1 VVTVLGRRRARAAQ
15 SATPSPS
22 TDELAVYAAE
32 AIVGRA
38 WADQLLRY
46 FDRMD
51 GAFHA
56 ARLQC
61 EAAAGC
67 LVVAQRCG
75 DPGEISL
82 AHAALERALDACR
95 ASEAAREQGRQALQ
109 AALEALVRMDGE
121 RAGSAQA
128 AGPADGDPLS
138 GRRARPRVPAL
149 DPPRAARRRRRPGPC
164 GACSGGSGA
173 SGCAVA
179 TQGSRDGSS
188 AGSSGE
194 PGARPRQARA
204 ARAAGCAGTV
214 AL

>member
-1 VVTVLGRRRARAAQ
+1 VVTLLSRRRARAAR

-51 GAFHA
+51 SAFHD

-67 LVVAQRCG
+67 LVVAQRYG

-82 AHAALERALDACR
+82 AHAELERALNACR

-121 RAGSAQA
+121 RAGSAQEA
-128 AGPADGDPLS
+128 RSADGDPLS
-138 GRRARPRVPAL
+138 A
-149 DPPRAARRRRRPGPC
+149 
-164 GACSGGSGA
+164 
-173 SGCAVA
+173 
-179 TQGSRDGSS
+179 
-188 AGSSGE
+188 
-194 PGARPRQARA
+194 A
-204 ARAAGCAGTV
+204 ARALTSRPSIRLALPAGGAPQVVRRVLWRFGRLRV
-214 AL
+214 RRNDPGQP

>member
-1 VVTVLGRRRARAAQ
+1 VVKVPGRRRARAAQ
-15 SATPSPS
+15 GATPSPS

-46 FDRMD
+46 FDHMD
-51 GAFHA
+51 GAFHT

-67 LVVAQRCG
+67 LVVAQRYG

-82 AHAALERALDACR
+82 AHAALERALGACR

-109 AALEALVRMDGE
+109 AALEALMRVDGE

-128 AGPADGDPLS
+128 ERTADGDPLS
-138 GRRARPRVPAL
+138 P
-149 DPPRAARRRRRPGPC
+149 
-164 GACSGGSGA
+164 S
-173 SGCAVA
+173 
-179 TQGSRDGSS
+179 T
-188 AGSSGE
+188 
-194 PGARPRQARA
+194 A
-204 ARAAGCAGTV
+204 ARALKSRPSIRLALPAGAAPRAVRRVLWRFGRLRV
-214 AL
+214 RRNDPGRP